1 MRRIFLMFL
10 TMTAISLA
18 NAQQREAELFLKR
31 WNAAMVAADTAA
43 LGAMMDDGIVLHHM
57 SGATQSK
64 REWLDDVQR
73 GTFRYH
79 KVENRQV
86 SIAPQ
91 PDGKVRVAFTSA
103 ITATVWG
110 SRGTWTLSGTMLLAD
125 RNGKWV
131 RIE

>member
-64 REWLDDVQR
+64 RGVLIFAGR
-73 GTFRYH
+73 
-79 KVENRQV
+79 
-86 SIAPQ
+86 SAPSEERESL
-91 PDGKVRVAFTSA
+91 P
-103 ITATVWG
+103 
-110 SRGTWTLSGTMLLAD
+110 
-125 RNGKWV
+125 
-131 RIE
+131 